1 LTAKTQH
8 LARIVSAVREEL
20 AERMAAVPFPGI
32 ADKARADL
40 SRRDIRNFLG
50 EGPGIIAEIKR
61 ASPSRGWIRKNLD
74 AAGIAR
80 SYVSGGACAVS
91 VLTENRFFG
100 GTLRDLSEARDA
112 CGDLPVLRKDF
123 VLDEYMLAES
133 RAHGADLVL
142 LIVAVLGEKTP
153 EMIRMAMEYGMEALV
168 EVHDEE
174 EMEIAAGSGATIVG
188 INNRD
193 LTSLR
198 VDLNTAARLL
208 PQAPPGTVKVVE
220 SGISSPTDV
229 MRFHD
234 IGADAFLVG
243 EAIVRSPDAAE
254 AIRKLK
260 QGVYNKDQEKERVEW
275 KRRSS

>member
-1 LTAKTQH
+1 VTLAHH
-8 LARIVSAVREEL
+8 LRQIVSAVQEGL
-20 AERMAAVPFPGI
+20 TERKAAVPFPEI
-32 ADKARADL
+32 SALAKEN
-40 SRRDIRNFLG
+40 RRSGNIRDFLG

-61 ASPSRGWIRKNLD
+61 ASPSRGWIRKDLD
-74 AAGIAR
+74 AAETAR
-80 SYVSGGACAVS
+80 SYAEGGACAVS
-91 VLTENRFFG
+91 VLTENHFFG
-100 GTLRDLSEARDA
+100 GTLRDLSEARAA

-123 VLDEYMLAES
+123 VLDEYMVAES

-142 LIVAVLGEKTP
+142 LIVAVLGGKTP
-153 EMIRMAMEYGMEALV
+153 EMVRMVQGYGMEALV
-168 EVHDEE
+168 EVHNEE

-193 LTSLR
+193 LTTLR

-229 MRFHD
+229 TRFHD

-243 EAIVRSPDAAE
+243 EVIVRSPDAAE

-260 QGVYNKDQEKERVEW
+260 QGVYNKDQEKEPVEW
-275 KRRSS
+275 KRRSP

>member
-1 LTAKTQH
+1 MTAKTQH

-20 AERMAAVPFPGI
+20 AERKAAVPFLKI

-61 ASPSRGWIRKNLD
+61 ASPSRGWIRKDLD

-123 VLDEYMLAES
+123 VLDEYMVVES

-153 EMIRMAMEYGMEALV
+153 EMIRMATEYGMEALV

-174 EMEIAAGSGATIVG
+174 EMEIAIGSGATIVG

>member
-1 LTAKTQH
+1 MTPKTPH

-20 AERMAAVPFPGI
+20 AERKAAVPFPEI

-40 SRRDIRNFLG
+40 RRRDIRNFLG

-61 ASPSRGWIRKNLD
+61 ASPSRGWIRKDLD

-80 SYVSGGACAVS
+80 SYVYGGACAVS
-91 VLTENRFFG
+91 VLTETRFFG
-100 GTLRDLSEARDA
+100 GTLRDLSEARAA

-133 RAHGADLVL
+133 RVNGADLVL
-142 LIVAVLGEKTP
+142 LIVGVLGRKTA
-153 EMIRMAMEYGMEALV
+153 EMVRRAAEYGLEPLV
-168 EVHDEE
+168 EVHDEA
-174 EMEIAAGSGATIVG
+174 EMRVAAESGATIVG

-193 LTSLR
+193 LASLR
-198 VDLNTAARLL
+198 VDPDTAARLL
-208 PQAPPGTVKVVE
+208 PLTPPGVLTVVE
-220 SGISSPTDV
+220 SGISSHAEVKRYYD
-229 MRFHD
+229 M
-234 IGADAFLVG
+234 GADAFLVG

-254 AIRKLK
+254 TIRRLK
-260 QGVYNKDQEKERVEW
+260 AGVYNKETEKERIEW

>member
-1 LTAKTQH
+1 MTAKTQH

-20 AERMAAVPFPGI
+20 AERKAAVPFLKI

-61 ASPSRGWIRKNLD
+61 ASPSRGWIRKDLD

-123 VLDEYMLAES
+123 VLDEYMVVES

-153 EMIRMAMEYGMEALV
+153 EMIRMATEYGMEALV

>member
-1 LTAKTQH
+1 MIAKTQH

-20 AERMAAVPFPGI
+20 AERKAAVPFLKI

-61 ASPSRGWIRKNLD
+61 ASPSRGWIRKDLD

-100 GTLRDLSEARDA
+100 GTLRDLSEARAA

-153 EMIRMAMEYGMEALV
+153 EMIRMATEYGMEALV

>member
-1 LTAKTQH
+1 LTPKTQH
-8 LARIVSAVREEL
+8 LDRIVSAVREEL
-20 AERMAAVPFPGI
+20 AERKATVPFPEI

-40 SRRDIRNFLG
+40 SRRDTRNFLG

-61 ASPSRGWIRKNLD
+61 ASPSRGWIRKDLD
-74 AAGIAR
+74 AAGSAR

-100 GTLRDLSEARDA
+100 GTLRDLSEARAA

-133 RAHGADLVL
+133 RVNGADLVL
-142 LIVAVLGEKTP
+142 LIVGVLGRKTA
-153 EMIRMAMEYGMEALV
+153 EMVRRAAEYGLEPLV

-174 EMEIAAGSGATIVG
+174 EMRVAAESGATIVG

-193 LTSLR
+193 LASLR
-198 VDLNTAARLL
+198 VDPDTAARLL
-208 PQAPPGTVKVVE
+208 PLSPPGALKVVE
-220 SGISSPTDV
+220 SGISSHAEVKRYYD
-229 MRFHD
+229 M
-234 IGADAFLVG
+234 GADAFLVG

-254 AIRKLK
+254 TIRTLK
-260 QGVYNKDQEKERVEW
+260 AGVYNKEPEKERIEW

>member
-1 LTAKTQH
+1 
-8 LARIVSAVREEL
+8 
-20 AERMAAVPFPGI
+20 
-32 ADKARADL
+32 
-40 SRRDIRNFLG
+40 
-50 EGPGIIAEIKR
+50 
-61 ASPSRGWIRKNLD
+61 
-74 AAGIAR
+74 
-80 SYVSGGACAVS
+80 VS

-100 GTLRDLSEARDA
+100 GTLRDLSEARAA
-112 CGDLPVLRKDF
+112 CGGLPVLRKDF
-123 VLDEYMLAES
+123 VLDEYMVAES
-133 RAHGADLVL
+133 RAHGADLLL
-142 LIVAVLGEKTP
+142 LIVAVLGEKTS
-153 EMIRMAMEYGMEALV
+153 EMVRMATEYGMEALV

-220 SGISSPTDV
+220 SGISSCTDV
-229 MRFHD
+229 TRFHD

-260 QGVYNKDQEKERVEW
+260 QGVFNKDQEKERVEW
-275 KRRSS
+275 KRRSP

>member
-1 LTAKTQH
+1 MTPKTQY

-20 AERMAAVPFPGI
+20 AERKAAVPFPEI

-40 SRRDIRNFLG
+40 RRRDIRNFLG

-61 ASPSRGWIRKNLD
+61 ASPSRGWIRKDLD

-100 GTLRDLSEARDA
+100 GTLRDLSEARAA

-133 RAHGADLVL
+133 RVNGADLVL
-142 LIVAVLGEKTP
+142 LIVGVLGRKTA
-153 EMIRMAMEYGMEALV
+153 EMVRRAAEYGLESLV

-174 EMEIAAGSGATIVG
+174 EMRVAAESGATIVG

-193 LTSLR
+193 LASLR
-198 VDLNTAARLL
+198 VDPDTAARLL
-208 PQAPPGTVKVVE
+208 PLSPPGVLKVVE
-220 SGISSPTDV
+220 SGISSHAEVKRYYD
-229 MRFHD
+229 M
-234 IGADAFLVG
+234 GADAFLVG

-254 AIRKLK
+254 TIRMLK
-260 QGVYNKDQEKERVEW
+260 AGVYNKESEKERIEW